1 MVGTLIYNDI
11 CHQSGQ
17 NAVDSRGTARH
28 VDTSNVVCNSCRQRQ
43 IGQSYCDIIA
53 SGGKTR
59 HRQLTTLVSVSWGG
73 GGGKLLLTNQSVK
86 EKTRQ
91 KWSKYK
97 EEVVVIK

>member
-1 MVGTLIYNDI
+1 M
-11 CHQSGQ
+11 
-17 NAVDSRGTARH
+17 DSRGAARH

-73 GGGKLLLTNQSVK
+73 GGGGTIAH
-86 EKTRQ
+86 E
-91 KWSKYK
+91 SKRK
-97 EEVVVIK
+97 GKDKKKMEQI

>member
-1 MVGTLIYNDI
+1 M
-11 CHQSGQ
+11 
-17 NAVDSRGTARH
+17 DSRGAARH
-28 VDTSNVVCNSCRQRQ
+28 VDKSNVVCNSCRQRQ

-53 SGGKTR
+53 NGGKTR

-73 GGGKLLLTNQSVK
+73 GGELLLTNQSVK
-86 EKTRQ
+86 EKTRK

>member
-1 MVGTLIYNDI
+1 MLWTHEAQHDTLT
-11 CHQSGQ
+11 H
-17 NAVDSRGTARH
+17 
-28 VDTSNVVCNSCRQRQ
+28 VVCNSCRQRQ

-53 SGGKTR
+53 NGGKTR

-73 GGGKLLLTNQSVK
+73 GGELLLTNQSVK
-86 EKTRQ
+86 EETRK

>member
-1 MVGTLIYNDI
+1 M
-11 CHQSGQ
+11 
-17 NAVDSRGTARH
+17 DSRGAARH

-53 SGGKTR
+53 SGKTR

-73 GGGKLLLTNQSVK
+73 GGELLLTNQSVK
-86 EKTRQ
+86 EKTRK

-97 EEVVVIK
+97 EEVVVVK

>member
-73 GGGKLLLTNQSVK
+73 GGELLLTNQSVK
-86 EKTRQ
+86 EKTRK

>member
-1 MVGTLIYNDI
+1 M
-11 CHQSGQ
+11 
-17 NAVDSRGTARH
+17 DSRGAARH

-73 GGGKLLLTNQSVK
+73 GGGTIAN
-86 EKTRQ
+86 E
-91 KWSKYK
+91 SKRK
-97 EEVVVIK
+97 GKDKKKMEQI

>member
-1 MVGTLIYNDI
+1 M
-11 CHQSGQ
+11 
-17 NAVDSRGTARH
+17 DSRGTARH

-73 GGGKLLLTNQSVK
+73 GGGTIAH
-86 EKTRQ
+86 E
-91 KWSKYK
+91 SKRK
-97 EEVVVIK
+97 GKDKKKMEQI

>member
-1 MVGTLIYNDI
+1 M
-11 CHQSGQ
+11 
-17 NAVDSRGTARH
+17 DSRGAARH

-73 GGGKLLLTNQSVK
+73 GGETIAHESKRKGKDKKKMEQ
-86 EKTRQ
+86 
-91 KWSKYK
+91 
-97 EEVVVIK
+97 I